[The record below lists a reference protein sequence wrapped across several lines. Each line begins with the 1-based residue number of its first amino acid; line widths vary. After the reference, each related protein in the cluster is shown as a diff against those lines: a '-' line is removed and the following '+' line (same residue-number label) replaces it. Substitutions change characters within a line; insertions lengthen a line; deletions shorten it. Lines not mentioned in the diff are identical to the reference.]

1 MRLFYT
7 SIVLKKH
14 KIWVCQNLQ
23 TGPNSSLKLIF
34 SAPYF
39 ERKKKKKH
47 KSDVTC
53 GVSQKFTRDN
63 LVEISKTKIPLD
75 REINNTFFKEKLNH
89 QRNKTTL

>member
-1 MRLFYT
+1 MGLSKSSDGPQLFP
-7 SIVLKKH
+7 
-14 KIWVCQNLQ
+14 KIDIF
-23 TGPNSSLKLIF
+23 GSLFRK
-34 SAPYF
+34 
-39 ERKKKKKH
+39 KKKKKH